1 MDRKAAV
8 KVVDEIALAAV
19 DYLNAVL
26 LTGLPHIGKGLEH
39 TVVCHGD
46 GRMPPVRRALYYR
59 GGVCQ
64 RIERGKAGVD
74 VKLDAL
80 FLGIVRTDIFF
91 AQHYVLGLDDDILV
105 IAAVG
110 HKAADENMVAHLYL
124 VYYGLVVLGA
134 QVLCDADRAGKVGHI
149 KAEHCSVALL
159 ELAAGYLEHVALD
172 DDSARGLGKSRHGL
186 RRFFYAASHEHRA
199 VGL

>member
-1 MDRKAAV
+1 M
-8 KVVDEIALAAV
+8 
-19 DYLNAVL
+19 N
-26 LTGLPHIGKGLEH
+26 
-39 TVVCHGD
+39 
-46 GRMPPVRRALYYR
+46 
-59 GGVCQ
+59 
-64 RIERGKAGVD
+64 

-80 FLGIVRTDIFF
+80 FPGIVRTDILF
-91 AQHYVLGLDDDILV
+91 AEHYVLGLDDDILV

-186 RRFFYAASHEHRA
+186 RRFFYAASHKHRA